1 MTKYKDKYNE
11 STDGYKECLRMILKT
26 AELRGAFSATSAD
39 HLGKGAAC
47 KSSTIFEKI
56 VAFFFKAIR
65 LHSTH
70 ALK

>member
-56 VAFFFKAIR
+56 VAFFSKQFDYTV
-65 LHSTH
+65 HMH
-70 ALK
+70 